1 MAKRD
6 KKYIKMKCSE
16 CDRINYRLHK
26 SKQMEGKLELKK
38 FCGYCQEHTEHE
50 EK

>member
-1 MAKRD
+1 MANQGKNFV
-6 KKYIKMKCSE
+6 KMKCDE

-38 FCGYCQEHTEHE
+38 FCDHCQEHTSHK